1 MFYNVCFWLPTGF
14 IDLVLMAWLM
24 MLMIYLYLFFH
35 IYIYIYIHSS
45 QVYIFI
51 FIVVKSTDSEWI
63 PDQRYCRDKCKG
75 NIETKNH
82 VFSFNRSTR
91 HLLVRFEICC
101 HDICYMLHCKQ
112 PRVSAKLSRRKTRS
126 IEPDF
131 FGASLEPQRRGSFMF
146 VPSSSTSEMSR
157 SWLCSQEN
165 TNS

>member
-1 MFYNVCFWLPTGF
+1 MSENICDSVVFYDVCFWLLTGF

-24 MLMIYLYLFFH
+24 MLMM
-35 IYIYIYIHSS
+35 YIYIYYIYLHSG
-45 QVYIFI
+45 QVHRLWM
-51 FIVVKSTDSEWI
+51 DSR
-63 PDQRYCRDKCKG
+63 PTLLSRQVQG

-91 HLLVRFEICC
+91 HLFVRFEICC
-101 HDICYMLHCKQ
+101 HIWYMLHCKQ

-131 FGASLEPQRRGSFMF
+131 FGASLEPQRRGSLMF
-146 VPSSSTSEMSR
+146 VPSSSKSEMSR

>member
-1 MFYNVCFWLPTGF
+1 MFYIVLRCLLFTMCDSGF
-14 IDLVLMAWLM
+14 QLASLTWHSWCHG
-24 MLMIYLYLFFH
+24 MIVH
-35 IYIYIYIHSS
+35 DWWCWW
-45 QVYIFI
+45 FI

-91 HLLVRFEICC
+91 HLFVRFEICC
-101 HDICYMLHCKQ
+101 HICYMLHCKQ

-131 FGASLEPQRRGSFMF
+131 FGASLEPQRRGSLMF